1 VSRSQNTFQKRQREY
16 DKKQKQEEKRQRKLK
31 KKEQGPET
39 ANAREP
45 EQTADE

>member
-39 ANAREP
+39 ATAREA
-45 EQTADE
+45 EQPVDE